1 MIDEVEMQQH
11 FYLTQANK
19 IFLLAFNGE
28 LNRISVAVQ
37 LCLLRYL
44 GYVPRNWNI
53 EVDESIIQFVAQ
65 QPYNKPRYNSLHEYG
80 KWDKVRSNHLQA
92 ILKHLKFR
100 KWQPLM
106 DEPILE
112 KWLVEQG
119 MEHDN
124 ERYLLETMCQKLRQ
138 NRVFRPAIGT
148 LEGIVGY
155 IKELLEAETYQ

>member
-1 MIDEVEMQQH
+1 
-11 FYLTQANK
+11 
-19 IFLLAFNGE
+19 
-28 LNRISVAVQ
+28 
-37 LCLLRYL
+37 
-44 GYVPRNWNI
+44 
-53 EVDESIIQFVAQ
+53 
-65 QPYNKPRYNSLHEYG
+65 
-80 KWDKVRSNHLQA
+80 
-92 ILKHLKFR
+92 
-100 KWQPLM
+100 M

-155 IKELLEAETYQ
+155 IKELLEAETYQWLSFLWKDEFLKKLDLLLEVDKEKNYEIDATKYPKITLFIIR